1 MKPWKRSIKSEF
13 GEMYS
18 ETGRLPVLTINP
30 MFSAEKHILI
40 LGSEFGDREFC
51 ADSVLDVARKFMG
64 DYRPFYTKITMAPVI
79 DTCGHPGKCGLVS
92 SEGFES
98 PSYLLDGNPSKEIP
112 SDVKD
117 LLSIVRRDKYNLV
130 LQATSILH
138 ENWPFCNGYFVVPSV
153 SVVSDGE
160 KTLFSIKPET
170 KDIAGTVLAAVKGH
184 VSLQSMHTNGV
195 VGNKYV
201 VAREGILL
209 PASVS
214 DDSVEVH
221 TRNIVSLACLEN
233 QIECITLVAS
243 SSNKADNI
251 ASRKA
256 HSAALEAVIR
266 MYEQNI

>member
-1 MKPWKRSIKSEF
+1 MKQWKKDIKSEF
-13 GEMYS
+13 EDIYS
-18 ETGRLPVLTINP
+18 EAGRLPVITINP
-30 MFSAEKHILI
+30 MFSAEKHILL

-51 ADSVLDVARKFMG
+51 ADSVLDIARKFRG
-64 DYRPFYTKITMAPVI
+64 DYRPFYTKITMVPVI
-79 DTCGHPGKCGLVS
+79 DSYGHPDKCGVVS

-98 PSYLLDGNPSKEIP
+98 PSYLSDGKPSKKIP
-112 SDVKD
+112 ADVLD
-117 LLSIVRRDKYNLV
+117 LLSIVRQEKYNLV

-138 ENWPFCNGYFVVPSV
+138 ENWPYCNGYFVVPSV
-153 SVVSDGE
+153 SVVAEGGKS
-160 KTLFSIKPET
+160 LFSIKPET
-170 KDIAGTVLAAVKGH
+170 KDIAGTVIAAVKERT
-184 VSLQSMHTNGV
+184 VVQSLHTNGI
-195 VGNKYV
+195 VGNRYV

-233 QIECITLVAS
+233 RIECITLVAS

-266 MYEQNI
+266 MYEKNI